1 MELPQRVRLL
11 VDTASL
17 VLFQYVC
24 QGLFERHKLLA
35 AVQLCAVVLRQRGE
49 LPQAKFEFL
58 LRGPQVCVRA
68 CGVCVCA
75 LGGGGAVTQH
85 GFPTCPRACPPPNL
99 QVAGQPNPLADWLPA
114 SAWGTALALREHLDD
129 FRALPEDL
137 VASARRWRE
146 WLELK
151 RPEEEPPPGGWV
163 GGRWAVAGA
172 RGRRDEGWE
181 ASAACMPPS
190 AGQCAHVQHIHAPP
204 PPPPPSVPPPTH
216 KHRRLEAHAQVLPPP
231 ALPCVAPRPPDHR
244 HVSVCGEHAG
254 QGVHGIT
261 GL

>member
-75 LGGGGAVTQH
+75 LGGGGQSPSMASQH
-85 GFPTCPRACPPPNL
+85 AHALAHPPTCRWLASPTRWPTGCPHL
-99 QVAGQPNPLADWLPA
+99 HGAQPWRCVSTLMTL
-114 SAWGTALALREHLDD
+114 GRCLRTWWHL
-129 FRALPEDL
+129 
-137 VASARRWRE
+137 
-146 WLELK
+146 
-151 RPEEEPPPGGWV
+151 
-163 GGRWAVAGA
+163 
-172 RGRRDEGWE
+172 
-181 ASAACMPPS
+181 
-190 AGQCAHVQHIHAPP
+190 
-204 PPPPPSVPPPTH
+204 
-216 KHRRLEAHAQVLPPP
+216 
-231 ALPCVAPRPPDHR
+231 
-244 HVSVCGEHAG
+244 HAG
-254 QGVHGIT
+254 GGS
-261 GL
+261 GWS

>member
-75 LGGGGAVTQH
+75 LGGGGGSHPAWL
-85 GFPTCPRACPPPNL
+85 PNL
-99 QVAGQPNPLADWLPA
+99 PTRLPTPQPA
-114 SAWGTALALREHLDD
+114 
-129 FRALPEDL
+129 
-137 VASARRWRE
+137 
-146 WLELK
+146 
-151 RPEEEPPPGGWV
+151 GGWPAQPA
-163 GGRWAVAGA
+163 GRLAARICMGHSPGA
-172 RGRRDEGWE
+172 
-181 ASAACMPPS
+181 A
-190 AGQCAHVQHIHAPP
+190 
-204 PPPPPSVPPPTH
+204 
-216 KHRRLEAHAQVLPPP
+216 
-231 ALPCVAPRPPDHR
+231 
-244 HVSVCGEHAG
+244 
-254 QGVHGIT
+254 
-261 GL
+261 